1 LLKAIVLPHIFVEF
15 HNNNAK
21 QMKNKL
27 CCATITIMRIIVI
40 LFFLL
45 VFIVNGYELN
55 NEYQYTDNT
64 IFSNDLVPDIPKKF
78 EILQIP
84 SDKNQYRIDA
94 KIIAK
99 TFELNGFE
107 LNISK
112 TRYINFTRHS
122 PIDFTPIKQH
132 LAQMLTEFYPT
143 IHIQEIIIKPRG
155 YLATLGKNVHGEFDK
170 RFYQNATG
178 TFYVLDNE
186 GLRHYL
192 DYTVNATLG
201 VLHTNQTVSRKE
213 TLSGFN
219 TILKTIPFQ
228 SFKDKPLTS
237 LPEHISRFR
246 SNLKPMQLLTLRNI
260 EENPLVLKNTPVTV
274 ELQNGAVIIEFQA
287 TATQEGLLYD
297 IITIQKSDGK
307 RAKAKVIGE
316 NRVELQ

>member
-1 LLKAIVLPHIFVEF
+1 
-15 HNNNAK
+15 
-21 QMKNKL
+21 MNKL
-27 CCATITIMRIIVI
+27 LILI
-40 LFFLL
+40 LFCLNL
-45 VFIVNGYELN
+45 SAYELSEN
-55 NEYQYTDNT
+55 YEYVNYTVY
-64 IFSNDLVPDIPKKF
+64 SNDLVPDIPKKF

-84 SDKNQYRIDA
+84 ADKNQYRIDA

-122 PIDFTPIKQH
+122 PIDFTSIKQQ
-132 LAQMLTEFYPT
+132 LTQMFIEFYPA
-143 IHIQEIIIKPRG
+143 INIQEIIITPRG
-155 YLATLGKNVHGEFDK
+155 YLPSLGKNVHGEFDK

-201 VLHTNQTVSRKE
+201 VLYTNQKVSRKE
-213 TLSGFN
+213 SLSGFN

-228 SFKDKPLTS
+228 SFKDKPLTT
-237 LPEHISRFR
+237 LPNHQSRFR

-260 EENPLVLKNTPVTV
+260 EEIPLVLKDTPVTV
-274 ELQNGAVIIEFQA
+274 ELQNGSVIIEFEA

-297 IITIQKSDGK
+297 IITIQKNDGK
-307 RAKAKVIGE
+307 RTKAKVIGE

>member
-1 LLKAIVLPHIFVEF
+1 MKRLL
-15 HNNNAK
+15 
-21 QMKNKL
+21 
-27 CCATITIMRIIVI
+27 I
-40 LFFLL
+40 LLL
-45 VFIVNGYELN
+45 FCLRLSAYELSEN
-55 NEYQYTDNT
+55 YEFTDYTVYSD
-64 IFSNDLVPDIPKKF
+64 DLVPNIPKKF

-84 SDKNQYRIDA
+84 ADKNQYRIDA
-94 KIIAK
+94 QIIAK

-122 PIDFTPIKQH
+122 PIDFTPIKQQ

-143 IHIQEIIIKPRG
+143 IHIQEIIITPRG
-155 YLATLGKNVHGEFDK
+155 YLAKLGKNVHGEFDK

-178 TFYVLDNE
+178 TFYILDNE

-201 VLHTNQTVSRKE
+201 VLHTNQKVSRKE
-213 TLSGFN
+213 SLNGFN
-219 TILKTIPFQ
+219 TLLKTIPFQ
-228 SFKDKPLTS
+228 SFKDKPLTA
-237 LPEHISRFR
+237 LPAHPSRFR
-246 SNLKPMQLLTLRNI
+246 SSLKPMQLLTLRNI
-260 EENPLVLKNTPVTV
+260 EEIPLVLKNTPVTV
-274 ELQNGAVIIEFQA
+274 ELQNGAVVIEFEA

-297 IITIQKSDGK
+297 IITIQKNDGK

>member
-1 LLKAIVLPHIFVEF
+1 MYKLL
-15 HNNNAK
+15 
-21 QMKNKL
+21 
-27 CCATITIMRIIVI
+27 
-40 LFFLL
+40 LL
-45 VFIVNGYELN
+45 VFYFFSLNAYELAEN
-55 NEYQYTDNT
+55 YEYINHTVY
-64 IFSNDLVPDIPKKF
+64 SNDLVPDIPKKF

-84 SDKNQYRIDA
+84 SDKNSYRINA
-94 KIIAK
+94 QIIAK

-122 PIDFTPIKQH
+122 PIDFTTIKQQ
-132 LAQMLTEFYPT
+132 LRQMLTEFYPA
-143 IHIQEIIIKPRG
+143 IHIQEIIITPRG
-155 YLATLGKNVHGEFDK
+155 YLPTLGKNVHAEFDK
-170 RFYQNATG
+170 RFYQSATG
-178 TFYVLDNE
+178 TLYILDNE

-260 EENPLVLKNTPVTV
+260 EENPLVLKDTPVTV

-287 TATQEGLLYD
+287 TATQEGSLYD

>member
-1 LLKAIVLPHIFVEF
+1 MIKLL
-15 HNNNAK
+15 
-21 QMKNKL
+21 
-27 CCATITIMRIIVI
+27 I
-40 LFFLL
+40 LLLL
-45 VFIVNGYELN
+45 VIRLGAYELSEN
-55 NEYQYTDNT
+55 YEYTDYT
-64 IFSNDLVPDIPKKF
+64 IYSNDLVPDIPKKF

-84 SDKNQYRIDA
+84 SDKNLYRIDA

-122 PIDFTPIKQH
+122 PIDFTPIKQQ
-132 LAQMLTEFYPT
+132 LAHMLTEFYPA
-143 IHIQEIIIKPRG
+143 IHIQEIIITPRG
-155 YLATLGKNVHGEFDK
+155 YLAKLGKNVHGEFDK
-170 RFYQNATG
+170 RFYQNSTG

-201 VLHTNQTVSRKE
+201 VLHTNQKVSRKE
-213 TLSGFN
+213 SLSGFN
-219 TILKTIPFQ
+219 TQLKTIPFQ
-228 SFKDKPLTS
+228 SFKDKPLTA
-237 LPEHISRFR
+237 LPEHPSRFR
-246 SNLKPMQLLTLRNI
+246 SSLKPMQILTLRNI
-260 EENPLVLKNTPVTV
+260 EEIPLVLKNTPVTV
-274 ELQNGAVIIEFQA
+274 ELQNGAVVIEFEA

-297 IITIQKSDGK
+297 IITIQKNDGK

>member
-1 LLKAIVLPHIFVEF
+1 MKRLL
-15 HNNNAK
+15 
-21 QMKNKL
+21 
-27 CCATITIMRIIVI
+27 I
-40 LFFLL
+40 LLL
-45 VFIVNGYELN
+45 FCLRLSAYELSEN
-55 NEYQYTDNT
+55 YEFSDYTVYSDE
-64 IFSNDLVPDIPKKF
+64 LVPNIPKKF

-84 SDKNQYRIDA
+84 ADKNQYRIDA
-94 KIIAK
+94 QIIAK

-122 PIDFTPIKQH
+122 PIDFTPIKQQ
-132 LAQMLTEFYPT
+132 LAQMLTEFYPA
-143 IHIQEIIIKPRG
+143 IHIQEIIITPRG
-155 YLATLGKNVHGEFDK
+155 YLAKLGKNVHGEFDK

-201 VLHTNQTVSRKE
+201 VLHTNQKVSRKE
-213 TLSGFN
+213 SLNGFN
-219 TILKTIPFQ
+219 TLLKTIPFQ
-228 SFKDKPLTS
+228 SFKDKPLTA
-237 LPEHISRFR
+237 LPAHPSRFR

-260 EENPLVLKNTPVTV
+260 EEIPLVLKNTPVTV
-274 ELQNGAVIIEFQA
+274 ELQNGAVVIEFEA

-297 IITIQKSDGK
+297 IITIQKNDGK

>member
-1 LLKAIVLPHIFVEF
+1 
-15 HNNNAK
+15 
-21 QMKNKL
+21 MNKL
-27 CCATITIMRIIVI
+27 LILI
-40 LFFLL
+40 LFCLRL
-45 VFIVNGYELN
+45 SAYELSENYEFTNYTIYSN
-55 NEYQYTDNT
+55 N
-64 IFSNDLVPDIPKKF
+64 LVPDIPKKF

-84 SDKNQYRIDA
+84 ADKNQYRIDA
-94 KIIAK
+94 QVIAK

-122 PIDFTPIKQH
+122 PIDFTPIKQQ
-132 LAQMLTEFYPT
+132 LAHMLTEFYPE
-143 IHIQEIIIKPRG
+143 IQIQEIIITPRG

-178 TFYVLDNE
+178 TFYVLDKE

-201 VLHTNQTVSRKE
+201 VLHTNQKVSRKE
-213 TLSGFN
+213 NLSGFN

-228 SFKDKPLTS
+228 SFKDKPLTA
-237 LPEHISRFR
+237 LPEHPSRFR
-246 SNLKPMQLLTLRNI
+246 TSLKPMQLLTLRNI
-260 EENPLVLKNTPVTV
+260 ETIPLVLKNTPVTV
-274 ELQNGAVIIEFQA
+274 ELQNGAVIIEFEA

-297 IITIQKSDGK
+297 IITIQKNDGK